1 MASSKTSGVKNSTSG
16 SKPAAAKP
24 AGVKSTETSHRSST
38 TDSKKAV
45 GRTRRT
51 TQEVTESK
59 IQEVLN
65 RPGGEE
71 LMLVAAAKELLNRPD
86 GDKTLLDFAA
96 KEVLNRPDGGVV
108 LARLALKH
116 TKDFTDILGDI
127 LKMLYETPE
136 GQARIHELFIEAQ
149 WEVELCIIEKDHAL
163 VHQVDE
169 YAKLNSKTME
179 DQIEELRSLKENVEE
194 QAAANKAR
202 AARLDEY
209 EQKLDGR
216 AEAKRQREAEA
227 AEAKRQREEQIEA
240 ALEKE
245 VALGLDKISEDEAR
259 KALITCEED
268 REQAVKGYS
277 TTPESNPITE
287 RIQSLVGMIRFRR
300 ATS

>member
-1 MASSKTSGVKNSTSG
+1 MASSKASGAKNSTSG

-24 AGVKSTETSHRSST
+24 AGAKSTEASHRSST

-51 TQEVTESK
+51 TQEVTEGK

-71 LMLVAAAKELLNRPD
+71 LMFVAAAKELLNRPD
-86 GDKTLLDFAA
+86 GDKMLLDFAA
-96 KEVLNRPDGGVV
+96 KEVLNRPNGGTV

-136 GQARIHELFIEAQ
+136 GRARIHELFIEAQ
-149 WEVELCIIEKDHAL
+149 WEVELGINEKDREL
-163 VHQVDE
+163 IKQLDE
-169 YAKLNSKTME
+169 YVKLNSKTME
-179 DQIEELRSLKENVEE
+179 HEIKELRSLKQNVDK
-194 QAAANKAR
+194 QAAANEVR

-209 EQKLDGR
+209 EQELDGR
-216 AEAKRQREAEA
+216 AEAKRRRE
-227 AEAKRQREEQIEA
+227 RQIEA

-245 VALGLDKISEDEAR
+245 AALGLDKISEHEAR
-259 KALITCEED
+259 QALITCEED
-268 REQAVKGYS
+268 REQAVEGYS
-277 TTPESNPITE
+277 TTPEPNLFTE
-287 RIQSLVGMIRFRR
+287 RIQFLVSMIRFSR

>member
-1 MASSKTSGVKNSTSG
+1 MASSKTSGAKNSTSG

-24 AGVKSTETSHRSST
+24 AGAKSTEFSHRSST
-38 TDSKKAV
+38 TDSKEAV
-45 GRTRRT
+45 RRARRT
-51 TQEVTESK
+51 PQQVTESK

-96 KEVLNRPDGGVV
+96 KEVLNRPNGGTV

-127 LKMLYETPE
+127 LNMLYETPE
-136 GQARIHELFIEAQ
+136 GQARIHELFIKAK
-149 WEVELCIIEKDHAL
+149 WEVELGIIDKDL
-163 VHQVDE
+163 ELIHQVDE
-169 YAKLNSKTME
+169 YVKLNSKTME
-179 DQIEELRSLKENVEE
+179 DEIEELRSLNQRLDEKTAVIE
-194 QAAANKAR
+194 AK

-209 EQKLDGR
+209 EQELDGR
-216 AEAKRQREAEA
+216 AEV
-227 AEAKRQREEQIEA
+227 KRQREEQIEA
-240 ALEKE
+240 AREKE
-245 VALGLDKISEDEAR
+245 AALGLDKISEHQAR
-259 KALITCEED
+259 RALITCEED
-268 REQAVKGYS
+268 REQTVRGYS
-277 TTPESNPITE
+277 TEPESSPFTE